1 MPEQLYSSRS
11 GLFILATAMRLIKQF
26 WTLLTYC
33 NQGSGKVLNWA
44 LLAIIFTLEMLSIYL
59 SIQLIKWTAGFYN
72 ALEQRNL
79 DETLHQLAIFGM
91 IVAGNVGIYLVEFYA
106 KGWLEIRWRE
116 RLTNAALTAWLRN
129 KAYWFLSLQ
138 SESEKPDNP
147 DQRIAEDCAMFVTHT
162 LTEGIELIT
171 RIIGLFSYVVVLW
184 GLATFALE
192 FNLFGFEVS
201 IPRYMVWAPF
211 AYVFLSSLLTH
222 LFGRRLKET
231 FVEQQKKEAD
241 FRFGMAHMR
250 QHAAEIAIMGGEK
263 SEREQLD
270 QKFLAV
276 CKNRFRL
283 LRRQVQLGL
292 FTRPYYSTILRIPM
306 FLALPGYFAGAVNFG
321 GLMQLGSASQQVAT
335 TLSWFIFSYRKLA
348 ELVSAI
354 SRLSNFI
361 EKAKAAS
368 AENNISTE
376 MSATTTL
383 SLSDVTLHT
392 PDEQQLLQIPELSI
406 EAGTVVWLRG
416 ASGLGKTT
424 LLRLIAGAWKSATGK
439 IFRPDASSLFL
450 SQKPYLPNS
459 TLKAAVC
466 YPASASNFT
475 NSDMAEALTKTGLSK
490 LLPTDIM
497 KLHSTPMPNSL
508 SGGEL
513 QRFALARAL
522 LNKPEWLFLDEATSA
537 LDCASEA
544 QLLDML
550 RQELPETTLVML
562 SHREPGNLKPDAII
576 NLEIFRS
583 HQQVLTAPTVQ
594 PV

>member
-1 MPEQLYSSRS
+1 
-11 GLFILATAMRLIKQF
+11 MRLLKQF

-44 LLAIIFTLEMLSIYL
+44 LLAVIFTLEMLGIYL
-59 SIQLIKWTAGFYN
+59 GVQLIKWTAGFYN
-72 ALEQRNL
+72 AVQELNL
-79 DETLHQLAIFGM
+79 DETLNQLVIFGM
-91 IVAGNVGIYLVEFYA
+91 IVAGNVGIYLTQFYV

-116 RLTNAALTAWLRN
+116 RLTNAALTAWLGN
-129 KAYWFLSLQ
+129 KAYWFLSLK

-147 DQRIAEDCAMFVTHT
+147 DQRIAEDCNMFVRHT
-162 LTEGIELIT
+162 LTEGIDLIT

-184 GLATFALE
+184 GLATFTLE
-192 FNLFGFEVS
+192 FKLFGFDVS
-201 IPRYMVWAPF
+201 IPRYMVWIPF
-211 AYVFLSSLLTH
+211 LYVFLSSIITH

-250 QHAAEIAIMGGEK
+250 QNAAEIAIMSGEQ

-270 QKFLAV
+270 QKFSAV
-276 CKNRFRL
+276 RNNWFRL

-292 FTRPYYSTILRIPM
+292 FARPYSSTILRIPL

-335 TLSWFIFSYRKLA
+335 TLSWFIFSYKKLA

-361 EKAKAAS
+361 EKAKAAG

-376 MSATTTL
+376 MSATTAL

-392 PDEQQLLQIPELSI
+392 PDEQQLLAIPELSI

-439 IFRPDASSLFL
+439 IFRPAASSLFL
-450 SQKPYLPNS
+450 SQKPYLPNNS
-459 TLKAAVC
+459 LKASIC
-466 YPASASNFT
+466 YPASPAGI
-475 NSDMAEALTKTGLSK
+475 SDSQITDALTKTGLSK
-490 LLPTDIM
+490 LIPANLEMLET
-497 KLHSTPMPNSL
+497 TPMPKGL
-508 SGGEL
+508 SGGEM

-522 LNKPEWLFLDEATSA
+522 TNKPEWLFLDEATSA

-550 RQELPETTLVML
+550 RQELPATTLVML

-583 HQQVLTAPTVQ
+583 HQQTMTAPTVQ

>member
-544 QLLDML
+544 HLLDML

>member
-1 MPEQLYSSRS
+1 
-11 GLFILATAMRLIKQF
+11 MRLLTQF

-44 LLAIIFTLEMLSIYL
+44 LLAVIFTLEMLSIYL

-72 ALEQRNL
+72 AVEQRNL
-79 DETLHQLAIFGM
+79 DETLHQLTIFGM
-91 IVAGNVGIYLVEFYA
+91 IVAGNVGIYLIEFYA

-116 RLTNAALTAWLRN
+116 RLTNAALTAWLSN
-129 KAYWFLSLQ
+129 KAYWFLSLK

-162 LTEGIELIT
+162 LSEGIELIT
-171 RIIGLFSYVVVLW
+171 RIIGLFSYVIVLW

-192 FNLFGFEVS
+192 FKLFGYDIS

-211 AYVFLSSLLTH
+211 AYVFLSSLITH

-231 FVEQQKKEAD
+231 FVEQQKREAD

-250 QHAAEIAIMGGEK
+250 QNAAEIAIMSGEQ

-276 CKNRFRL
+276 CNNRFRL

-361 EKAKAAS
+361 EKAKAAG

-376 MSATTTL
+376 MSATTAL

-392 PDEQQLLQIPELSI
+392 PDAQQLLQIPELSI

-439 IFRPDASSLFL
+439 IFRPAASSLFL

-459 TLKAAVC
+459 SLKASIC
-466 YPASASNFT
+466 YPASPAGVYDSQIT
-475 NSDMAEALTKTGLSK
+475 DALTKTGLSK
-490 LLPTDIM
+490 LIPANLEILD
-497 KLHSTPMPNSL
+497 STPMPRGL
-508 SGGEL
+508 SGGEM

-522 LNKPEWLFLDEATSA
+522 INKPEWLFLDEATSA
-537 LDCASEA
+537 LDCASEV

-550 RQELPETTLVML
+550 RQELPATTLVML

-576 NLEIFRS
+576 NLEIFHS
-583 HQQVLTAPTVQ
+583 HQQAMTAPTVQ

>member
-1 MPEQLYSSRS
+1 MLN
-11 GLFILATAMRLIKQF
+11 
-26 WTLLTYC
+26 WTLLA
-33 NQGSGKVLNWA
+33 V
-44 LLAIIFTLEMLSIYL
+44 IFTLEMLSIYL

-79 DETLHQLAIFGM
+79 DETLHQLAIFGI

-116 RLTNAALTAWLRN
+116 RLTNAALTAWLSN

-138 SESEKPDNP
+138 AESEKPDNP
-147 DQRIAEDCAMFVTHT
+147 DQRIAEDCAIFVTHT
-162 LTEGIELIT
+162 LSEGIELIT

-192 FNLFGFEVS
+192 FNLFGIEVG

-241 FRFGMAHMR
+241 FRYGMAHMR
-250 QHAAEIAIMGGEK
+250 QNAAEIAIMNGEQ
-263 SEREQLD
+263 SEREQLN

-276 CKNRFRL
+276 CNNRFRL

-335 TLSWFIFSYRKLA
+335 TLSWFIFSYKRLA

-361 EKAKAAS
+361 EKAEAISK
-368 AENNISTE
+368 ENNVNRQCAQNSV
-376 MSATTTL
+376 L
-383 SLSDVTLHT
+383 SLNDVTLQT
-392 PDEQQLLQIPELSI
+392 PDQQQLLHIPELKI
-406 EAGTVVWLRG
+406 QGGTIVWLKG
-416 ASGLGKTT
+416 HSGLGKTT
-424 LLRLIAGAWKSATGK
+424 LLRLIAGAWQSATGQ
-439 IFRPDASSLFL
+439 IFHPDASFFFL
-450 SQKPYLPNS
+450 SQKPYMPNS
-459 TLKAAVC
+459 NLKAAIC
-466 YPASASNFT
+466 YPASPQNFT
-475 NSDMAEALTKTGLSK
+475 DEEITQALHKIGLSK
-490 LLPTDIM
+490 LVPEDDQPLE
-497 KLHSTPMPNSL
+497 KVPMPAGL

-522 LNKPEWLFLDEATSA
+522 LNKPQWLFMDEATSA
-537 LDCASEA
+537 LDRSAEIE
-544 QLLDML
+544 LLAML
-550 RQELPETTLVML
+550 RHQLPHTTFVILA
-562 SHREPGNLKPDAII
+562 HREPGNLQPNAII
-576 NLEIFRS
+576 NLEIFSRRS
-583 HQQVLTAPTVQ
+583 TQNTASTLQ
-594 PV
+594 LA

>member
-1 MPEQLYSSRS
+1 
-11 GLFILATAMRLIKQF
+11 MRLIKQF